1 MRRVW
6 AVVTGTAA
14 LALGCAPDAAASG
27 HGCAAGRPAI
37 AHRAGGRVLKHQPSR
52 APIPCLTFAGPTT
65 DSAPIALTPKGT
77 LLYAPIATVS
87 PGTVPAPGDVPYPTK
102 VARSVDGGAHWKS
115 VFPVDDPSDSSHQ
128 HIGLIPWL
136 YADSATGRI
145 WYATPG
151 PTICGAM
158 ISYSDDEG
166 LTWKDDDM
174 VGCPGQGGMSVFEVP
189 APMGQPQPV
198 GYPHVVYYCANLQ
211 DNGPHL
217 MYCYRSLD
225 GGSSFT
231 QVGAF
236 PNSADPPPSCNESLD
251 APRGRAVAPNGTVYF
266 VVDRCDEGLALARSK
281 DEGDSWRQTPITPTP
296 STSMPIT
303 SLAVDRR

>member
-1 MRRVW
+1 MRRAC
-6 AVVTGTAA
+6 AVLGGIAA
-14 LALGCAPDAAASG
+14 LALGYVPGAAASK
-27 HGCAAGRPAI
+27 HGCASGRPAI
-37 AHRAGGRVLKHQPSR
+37 AHHAGGRALKRQPAR
-52 APIPCLTFAGPTT
+52 APIPCLSFAGPTT
-65 DSAPIALTPKGT
+65 DSATVAVTRKRT

-115 VFPVDDPSDSSHQ
+115 VFPVDDPSDTEHQ

-136 YADSATGRI
+136 YADPVTGRI

-151 PTICGAM
+151 PAICGAM

-174 VGCPGQGGMSVFEVP
+174 VGCPGQGGMSVFEGP

-251 APRGRAVAPNGTVYF
+251 APRGRAVAPN
-266 VVDRCDEGLALARSK
+266 
-281 DEGDSWRQTPITPTP
+281 
-296 STSMPIT
+296 
-303 SLAVDRR
+303 